1 MNLKLDF
8 VRITLESHDERIY
21 EKDLSIRQLR
31 KNHFHPVT
39 THSLTYVRTYVSI
52 HMFSKV
58 PVLSLRYFCL
68 SFQKRNLQ

>member
-39 THSLTYVRTYVSI
+39 THSLTYLRIHTYV
-52 HMFSKV
+52 
-58 PVLSLRYFCL
+58 
-68 SFQKRNLQ
+68 Q